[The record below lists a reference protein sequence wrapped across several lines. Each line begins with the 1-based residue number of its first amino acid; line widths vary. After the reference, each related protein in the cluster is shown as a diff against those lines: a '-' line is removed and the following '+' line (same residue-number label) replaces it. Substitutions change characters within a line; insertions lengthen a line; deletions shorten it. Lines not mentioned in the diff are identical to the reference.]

1 MKFWDWLITINIDW
15 ENSVI
20 TCFSAFLGAWFAYR
34 FNLRQQKKWDA
45 ERKKEEEKAEQE
57 EQALQLNY
65 LQTCLHYYID
75 ELYAVYNTLNYKQ
88 KLYGAI
94 QKNNYQFT
102 PDNFKEIC
110 VVFADFSSKFKI
122 NWKGLSFIG
131 GNSKFIYV
139 LAKVDTSIHRFVTSH
154 SFGIDCFHEDIVD
167 FKHIIAV
174 ANEENKFAV
183 VKEFIDKQKYNNGEE
198 IFLLQ
203 YAVSSIDEMLHI
215 FEKYVSSHNYKN
227 RLASLSYSPKVK
239 KFVQLAKRE
248 VRQYDS

>member
-15 ENSVI
+15 ENAVI

-65 LQTCLHYYID
+65 LQTYLYSYIREFYD
-75 ELYAVYNTLNYKQ
+75 IFQ
-88 KLYGAI
+88 KLDSKQQLY
-94 QKNNYQFT
+94 KEFVKKNYQLTDEDFHAVCT
-102 PDNFKEIC
+102 
-110 VVFADFSSKFKI
+110 VFIDFSSQFRN
-122 NWKGLSFIG
+122 NWEQLSFVHN
-131 GNSKFIYV
+131 NSEFISS
-139 LAKVDTSIHRFVTSH
+139 LARVETSIHRFVFSH
-154 SFGIDCFHEDIVD
+154 D
-167 FKHIIAV
+167 
-174 ANEENKFAV
+174 
-183 VKEFIDKQKYNNGEE
+183 KEIEHFSREVGLLRQHLEKSPQKKQELMRIFIDKHKYNNGEE
-198 IFLLQ
+198 IFRLQ
-203 YAVSSIDEMLHI
+203 ETVVSIDEMLHI
-215 FEKYVSSHNYKN
+215 FEKYVSAHNYKN

>member
-15 ENSVI
+15 ENAVI

-65 LQTCLHYYID
+65 LQTCLHSQLKEFYDIF
-75 ELYAVYNTLNYKQ
+75 Q
-88 KLYGAI
+88 KLN
-94 QKNNYQFT
+94 QKQQLYKRIVKKNYQLTEEEFGGVCT
-102 PDNFKEIC
+102 
-110 VVFADFSSKFKI
+110 VFIDFSSQFRN
-122 NWKGLSFIG
+122 NWDQLSFVHN
-131 GNSKFIYV
+131 NSEFISS
-139 LAKVDTSIHRFVTSH
+139 LARVETSIHRFVFAH
-154 SFGIDCFHEDIVD
+154 DKDVEFFGREVELFRQRL
-167 FKHIIAV
+167 
-174 ANEENKFAV
+174 ENSPQRKQELLHA
-183 VKEFIDKQKYNNGEE
+183 FIDKHKYNNGEE
-198 IFLLQ
+198 IFRLQ
-203 YAVSSIDEMLHI
+203 EAVVSIDEMLHI
-215 FEKYVSSHNYKN
+215 FEKYVSAHNYKN